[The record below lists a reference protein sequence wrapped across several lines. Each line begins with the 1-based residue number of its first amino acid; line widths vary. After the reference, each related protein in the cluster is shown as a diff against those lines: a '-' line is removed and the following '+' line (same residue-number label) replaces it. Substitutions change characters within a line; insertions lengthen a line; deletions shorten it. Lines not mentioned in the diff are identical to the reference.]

1 MPCGECC
8 YATGR
13 LINNKF
19 AALIRERAAR
29 LEQDNMRRVV
39 EPGAQRIGNTFGDL
53 RVASNPDD
61 APISGECGTELCL
74 RRMGNMNER
83 CVALR

>member
-1 MPCGECC
+1 
-8 YATGR
+8 
-13 LINNKF
+13 
-19 AALIRERAAR
+19 
-29 LEQDNMRRVV
+29 MRRVV

-61 APISGECGTELCL
+61 APISGECGAELCL

>member
-8 YATGR
+8 HSTGR
-13 LINNKF
+13 LIDDKF
-19 AALIRERAAR
+19 ATLIRKRAAR
-29 LEQDNMRRVV
+29 LEEYDGGWIV

-61 APISGECGTELCL
+61 APISGECGAELCL

>member
-13 LINNKF
+13 LVNDKF
-19 AALIRERAAR
+19 AALIRKCAAR
-29 LEQDNMRRVV
+29 LEQHNSGWIV

-53 RVASNPDD
+53 GVARHPDD